1 MKKYSLN
8 VVAKIKDKNEHLL
21 FFIEDCFTHCVE
33 SRWGNSEIYE
43 SESCLSIHC
52 KWSYDKAD
60 LAEED
65 YACLSQK
72 VSEMKLANIV
82 SQDSRVSL
90 SSKETNVVNHS

>member
-1 MKKYSLN
+1 MKKYVLSAN
-8 VVAKIKDKNEHLL
+8 VPIQNKNEHLL
-21 FFIEDCFTHCVE
+21 FFIEDCLGFCVE

-43 SESCLSIHC
+43 NENFLTLSCS
-52 KWSYDKAD
+52 WSYDNFE

-90 SSKETNVVNHS
+90 STKETNVVNHS

>member
-1 MKKYSLN
+1 MKKYSLTATVPIQN
-8 VVAKIKDKNEHLL
+8 KNEHLL

-33 SRWGNSEIYE
+33 SRWGSSEILE
-43 SESCLSIHC
+43 NENFLTLSC
-52 KWSYDKAD
+52 KWSYDNSE

-82 SQDSRVSL
+82 SSSSRVSL
-90 SSKETNVVNHS
+90 NVKETNVVNHS